1 MKCEYCEK
9 EFSNKYTLSTH
20 QSNTKYCLEKQG
32 KSLSEKNKCNYCKQI
47 FTTVQRLDIHLQNC
61 KTKEILIQK
70 EEKEEEYKIII
81 ENELKDKDKLIIEL
95 RNELKHSI
103 ITNKQLS
110 EKNKELEEKL
120 FSILEKAVNKPT
132 TTNTTNNYIEKL
144 EMISPEHLNQQSVNL
159 TMDHLKQG
167 ALGYSSFFLE
177 HSLKDRVVCTD
188 FSRRKLKYK
197 DENGEVITDPDMTS
211 LSKLLFKSIKDRNK
225 ELSIRYIEELNQK
238 TKEQPNSSFYFMEL
252 AQKFGQQDVDFAK
265 MLNGDK
271 NGMYHDIIREI
282 CCKTILN

>member
-1 MKCEYCEK
+1 MVACEFCKK
-9 EFSNKYTLSTH
+9 EFSTKYNLINH
-20 QSNTKYCLEKQG
+20 QKNTKYCLEKQG
-32 KSLSEKNKCNYCKQI
+32 KTLIDKNKCKHCLKL
-47 FTTVQRLDIHLQNC
+47 FTTEQSLRIHIEKCKVKSNEKDI
-61 KTKEILIQK
+61 TKL
-70 EEKEEEYKIII
+70 
-81 ENELKDKDKLIIEL
+81 ELKIKNLE
-95 RNELKHSI
+95 NELKHSI

-110 EKNKELEEKL
+110 ERNKELEEKL

-144 EMISPEHLNQQSVNL
+144 EIISPEHLNEQSVNL

-238 TKEQPNSSFYFMEL
+238 MKEQPNSSFYFMEL

-282 CCKTILN
+282 CSKTILN